1 MTILKVG
8 ACRSF
13 HRVVG
18 AREGHDVRLG
28 GCWGVVGGVLGG
40 CWGAVGCMLGGPGA
54 STGAQAPKGGMLGYD
69 ADILR
74 LYPQDIRIIT
84 QHTSIRC
91 GYLAPRTEADGR
103 RYPQMARQGFNITPV
118 ASFSINVCVLGGLE
132 VSKNSDF
139 TMEKCKC

>member
-40 CWGAVGCMLGGPGA
+40 CWGAVGCMLGGPG
-54 STGAQAPKGGMLGYD
+54 
-69 ADILR
+69 
-74 LYPQDIRIIT
+74 
-84 QHTSIRC
+84 
-91 GYLAPRTEADGR
+91 
-103 RYPQMARQGFNITPV
+103 
-118 ASFSINVCVLGGLE
+118 GGLNGGSSQQMRFRGKGVE
-132 VSKNSDF
+132 YDGLSCGCNRKITAS
-139 TMEKCKC
+139 

>member
-28 GCWGVVGGVLGG
+28 GCWGAVGGVLGG
-40 CWGAVGCMLGGPGA
+40 PGGV
-54 STGAQAPKGGMLGYD
+54 AQAPKGGFAEKVSSMLGHD

-74 LYPQDIRIIT
+74 L
-84 QHTSIRC
+84 
-91 GYLAPRTEADGR
+91 
-103 RYPQMARQGFNITPV
+103 
-118 ASFSINVCVLGGLE
+118 
-132 VSKNSDF
+132 
-139 TMEKCKC
+139 